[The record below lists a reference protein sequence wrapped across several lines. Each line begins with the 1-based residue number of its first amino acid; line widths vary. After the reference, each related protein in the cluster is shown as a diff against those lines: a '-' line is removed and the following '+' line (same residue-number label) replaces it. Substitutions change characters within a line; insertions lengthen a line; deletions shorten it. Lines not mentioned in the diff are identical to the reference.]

1 MEKSE
6 GLSEL
11 KELNKKI
18 EVVIAL
24 LLKMLPKDNQGIS
37 LKDQIKLLDS
47 LHIRP
52 SEIAEIIGR
61 TQSYVSK
68 ELVYIRKDKKQKIN

>member
-1 MEKSE
+1 MGKSDE
-6 GLSEL
+6 LAEL
-11 KELNKKI
+11 KELNKKM
-18 EVVIAL
+18 EVMIAV
-24 LLKMLPKDNQGIS
+24 LLKMVPKDNLGIS

-68 ELVYIRKDKKQKIN
+68 ELVYIRKDQKSKIK